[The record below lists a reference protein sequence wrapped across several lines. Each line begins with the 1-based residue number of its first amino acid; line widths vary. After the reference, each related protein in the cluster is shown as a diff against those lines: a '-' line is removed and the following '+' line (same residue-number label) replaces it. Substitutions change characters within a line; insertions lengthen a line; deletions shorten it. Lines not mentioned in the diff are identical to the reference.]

1 MKRPLDAR
9 LFSESDESVSERA
22 SGVPRGCGGVVEG
35 ERRGPDG
42 ELHVETCVRR
52 LRHRAVERARDV
64 GEKACG
70 ERGRVDG
77 LMIDGLIDRL
87 IDGLIDRLMIDGLV
101 D

>member
-77 LMIDGLIDRL
+77 WVDELIDGWSDGL
-87 IDGLIDRLMIDGLV
+87 IDGLIDELID
-101 D
+101 

>member
-9 LFSESDESVSERA
+9 LFGESDESVSERA

-77 LMIDGLIDRL
+77 WIDGLIDGLMIDGR
-87 IDGLIDRLMIDGLV
+87 IDGLID
-101 D
+101 

>member
-9 LFSESDESVSERA
+9 LFGESDESVSERA

-77 LMIDGLIDRL
+77 LIGWLMIDGWIDGLID
-87 IDGLIDRLMIDGLV
+87 GLIV
-101 D
+101 

>member
-9 LFSESDESVSERA
+9 LFGESDESVSERA

-70 ERGRVDG
+70 ERGRVNELNGWLMIDG
-77 LMIDGLIDRL
+77 RIDGLIDCL
-87 IDGLIDRLMIDGLV
+87 ID
-101 D
+101 